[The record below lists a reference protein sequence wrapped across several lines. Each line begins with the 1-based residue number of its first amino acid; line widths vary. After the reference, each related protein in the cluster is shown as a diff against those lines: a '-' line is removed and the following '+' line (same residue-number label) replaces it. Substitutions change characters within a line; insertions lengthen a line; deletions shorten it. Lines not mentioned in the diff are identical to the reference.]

1 MTDGSAEMAN
11 GKIDVEALERKY
23 REEREKRIRTDGREQ
38 YRVIDAQHSTA
49 FLDDPFAPEMPARA
63 ARNINVEVLLVG
75 GGFGGL
81 LSAVRLQQAGIDDIA
96 IIDRASDFGGTWYW
110 NRYPGVH
117 CDIES
122 YIYVPLLEE
131 LGSVPSKKY
140 APGGEILNY
149 AQMIG
154 RKYGLY
160 DKAIFQTT
168 VNGMVWNDEAAR
180 WTVTTDRG
188 DTIHAHFVCISP
200 GPFPWPKLPGIEGI
214 ETFKGKAFHTCRW
227 DYEYTGGEPGSLEL
241 DRLHDKTVGVIGTGA
256 TGLQC
261 IPPLGRSAKH
271 LYVFQRTPS
280 TVGVRDNR
288 PTDPAFLAS
297 LKPGWQRERMDN
309 FNATI
314 SGQSVDT
321 DMVNDCWSRALS
333 VLNGLSGDEPE
344 TIEKR
349 KLADFRT
356 LDSIRA
362 RIEEVVDDPDTAE
375 ALKPWYNLMCKR
387 PGFHDEYLPTFNRSN
402 VTLVDTQGNGIDRIT
417 ENGVVANGKEY
428 PIDCLVYAT
437 GFEFMSQID
446 HRMGFDIVG
455 RGGRKLSDLWRGGY
469 SSLFGLHMRD
479 FPNCFILGNA
489 QQAITPNFTY
499 LHMELSRHIAF
510 LVEKAREL
518 GIRTMESKAEAEEE
532 WVAKVMSFG
541 PMRQRLQKDCTP
553 SYINNEGQ
561 VTELDIRN
569 GFYLGGATAYNKTLA
584 DWRADGSMP
593 GLDIS

>member
-49 FLDDPFAPEMPARA
+49 FLDDPFAPDMPARA

>member
-1 MTDGSAEMAN
+1 M
-11 GKIDVEALERKY
+11 
-23 REEREKRIRTDGREQ
+23 
-38 YRVIDAQHSTA
+38 
-49 FLDDPFAPEMPARA
+49 
-63 ARNINVEVLLVG
+63 
-75 GGFGGL
+75 
-81 LSAVRLQQAGIDDIA
+81 QQAGIDDIA

-569 GFYLGGATAYNKTLA
+569 GFYRGGAGHQLTRPRSGIGGGDIAVR
-584 DWRADGSMP
+584 WRA
-593 GLDIS
+593 LDLDDRVCA

>member
-1 MTDGSAEMAN
+1 MAN